1 MSLSRKFI
9 TVILLSIFMV
19 AIINIVAFYL
29 FYSNFLWTY
38 LNEKNETKKEIT
50 IDYINELTKKQAE
63 DEIDNLFSDAEIE
76 FFELLDT
83 NDWKIPLNEE
93 KNRNIVLSYLAKAW
107 ISPKYYMDQL
117 IKEDNL
123 NQILDK
129 IKDTETPEHN
139 FISRVTKSILLTNLF
154 TIIILSIIIWY
165 FIKRTILPIKE
176 VTKKIKK
183 LKPWKQDSIIEYN
196 KKDEI
201 WLLIWS
207 INWLNKRLTVQKKI
221 RSRLLADI
229 SHELKTPITSIW
241 CYLEWITDWV
251 IKLDKKNLSAITDEM
266 NRLISLVN
274 RIMNYEKFENQ
285 KLEINK
291 QDYNISEL
299 IKEVVETHKKNL
311 RERKQRIKI
320 AWDEN
325 LLIKLDKNLFKQITH
340 NMIWN
345 FLKYSWQNTLLTI
358 NITKKYIDFLD
369 NGAWVRH
376 SEIPYLTEKFYQA
389 NKEKSWDA
397 EKRWIWVWLS
407 LVNKIIERHN
417 WSYDIKSDLWL
428 WFSFKIFF

>member
-9 TVILLSIFMV
+9 IVILVSILIV
-19 AIINIVAFYL
+19 AIINIGAFYV
-29 FYSNFLWTY
+29 FYSTFLWTY
-38 LNEKNETKKEIT
+38 LTEKNNSNKEIT
-50 IDYINELTKKQAE
+50 LDYISKLQKQQAV

-76 FFELLDT
+76 FFEALWN
-83 NDWKIPLNEE
+83 NDWKISLKEE
-93 KNRNIVLSYLAKAW
+93 KNRDLTLRYLQKIW
-107 ISPKYYMDQL
+107 INPKYYMDKL
-117 IKEDNL
+117 IPDENI
-123 NQILDK
+123 NQIFDK
-129 IKDTETPEHN
+129 IKNPDSPEYHFSSN
-139 FISRVTKSILLTNLF
+139 VTKSILLTNLF
-154 TIIILSIIIWY
+154 TLIILTIWIWY
-165 FIKRTILPIKE
+165 FIKKTIFPIKE

-183 LKPWKQDSIIEYN
+183 LKPWKENSIIEYD

-207 INWLNKRLTVQKKI
+207 INWLNKRLNVQKKI

-251 IKLDKKNLSAITDEM
+251 IKLDKKNLFAITEEM

-285 KLEINK
+285 KLDLKKENL
-291 QDYNISEL
+291 NISEL
-299 IKEVVETHKKNL
+299 VKQVVETHKKNL
-311 RERKQRIKI
+311 KEKKRRIKVV
-320 AWDEN
+320 WDED
-325 LLIKLDKNLFKQITH
+325 LLVNLDKNLFKQVVH

-345 FLKYSWQNTLLTI
+345 FLKYSWENTLLTI
-358 NITKKYIDFLD
+358 NITKKYIDFSD
-369 NGAWVRH
+369 NWKWVKQ

-407 LVNKIIERHN
+407 LISKIIERHN
-417 WSYDIKSDLWL
+417 WTFDIKSDTNA
-428 WFSFKIFF
+428 WFSFKIYF